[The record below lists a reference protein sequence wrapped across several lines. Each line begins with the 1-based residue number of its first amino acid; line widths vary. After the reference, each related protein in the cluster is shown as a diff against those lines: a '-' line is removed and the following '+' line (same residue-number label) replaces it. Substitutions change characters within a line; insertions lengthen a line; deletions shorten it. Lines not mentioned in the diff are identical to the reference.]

1 MPSIILG
8 IFFVLHAMVHLLY
21 AGQAMRFFE
30 LRPGMLWPDGA
41 WLFSRLLGNELIRL
55 LATISLALTAL
66 GYAAGGLGLFLRQEW
81 WRPAAAGAAIVSS
94 LIYILFWDG
103 KLHDLPEKGGIGIL
117 INLAILAV
125 ILVLRWPA

>member
-1 MPSIILG
+1 MPTIILG
-8 IFFVLHAMVHLLY
+8 IFFVLHAMVHLL
-21 AGQAMRFFE
+21 FFE

-55 LATISLALTAL
+55 LATISLVLTAL

-81 WRPAAAGAAIVSS
+81 WRPTAVGAAIVSS

-103 KLHDLPEKGGIGIL
+103 KLQDLPEKGGVGIL

-125 ILVLRWPA
+125 VLVLK

>member
-1 MPSIILG
+1 MPTIILE

-41 WLFSRLLGNELIRL
+41 WLFSRLLGIELIRL
-55 LATISLALTAL
+55 LAAISLALTAL

-81 WRPAAAGAAIVSS
+81 WHPAAVGAAIVSS
-94 LIYILFWDG
+94 LIYILLWDG
-103 KLHDLPEKGGIGIL
+103 KLQDLPEKGGVGIL
-117 INLAILAV
+117 INLAILA
-125 ILVLRWPA
+125 LVLGLKWPA